1 MHGWRKKAPSYTPIY
16 LILPPSS
23 PSSLA
28 NSAKMKKMKGAPSS
42 LARTFSALSTHPHNR
57 SGNEV
62 ASSREMR
69 RETRCVRV
77 CVRESVCT
85 CVCVR
90 ESTCL
95 WLRWVYFYVHLFVL
109 YLLPYIPLL
118 PSPPSP
124 PPHRPSL
131 LDDEPVIVDPLQG
144 MRGRRHSTLDE
155 FDGITEEDD
164 LTTEDFDS
172 DDGMLDDDFNGW
184 YFIQIVHFIQVA
196 LQVSQ
201 NSFIMTSC
209 SQCVKYSNLRTV
221 HEIFSAHHSLFACR
235 WLLLFNVRIHKKG
248 TIIVPMS

>member
-1 MHGWRKKAPSYTPIY
+1 MDGERKRRKSAPSSFPSYTPIY

-42 LARTFSALSTHPHNR
+42 LARTFSVLSTHPHNR

-62 ASSREMR
+62 ASSRKMR

-77 CVRESVCT
+77 CVCERE
-85 CVCVR
+85 CVY
-90 ESTCL
+90 TCL
-95 WLRWVYFYVHLFVL
+95 WLGWVYFYVHLFVP
-109 YLLPYIPLL
+109 YLPYI
-118 PSPPSP
+118 SSP
-124 PPHRPSL
+124 PPVRPSL

-184 YFIQIVHFIQVA
+184 YFIQIVHFI
-196 LQVSQ
+196 
-201 NSFIMTSC
+201 
-209 SQCVKYSNLRTV
+209 
-221 HEIFSAHHSLFACR
+221 
-235 WLLLFNVRIHKKG
+235 
-248 TIIVPMS
+248 